1 MINRLMAL
9 LIVGLFVVPLDADA
23 RGWSWKKLG
32 TASTKD
38 ECNARAERLLKS
50 YPTLKIAKQ
59 PDGVISYGVNKI
71 DIDAVITC
79 ASGADGRAVAV
90 LVLHSWDDGTLNE
103 RRFELMK
110 EIADRW

>member
-1 MINRLMAL
+1 MFERFIAMLIAGFL
-9 LIVGLFVVPLDADA
+9 LFPADADA

-79 ASGADGRAVAV
+79 ASGADGRNVAV